1 MNADSIELLSLI
13 GENKAV
19 FKIPVYQRNYEW
31 KEKHIRQLFSDL
43 EKIVENDFKT
53 KHFLGTIVFVTRKK
67 RRLSVER
74 ILIDGQ
80 QRVTTTIIILKA
92 IYDCIKADSSKSD
105 ILADEILET
114 YLENKHVNEESK
126 YKLKPVK
133 TDESSYYD
141 LMNNQKSDSNIY
153 KNYVIVKNLID
164 TSKHSIEDI
173 FEALMNV
180 HIVYIDLD
188 DGENPQI
195 IFESLNSTGLSLTQ
209 ADLIRNFILMGLDY
223 DKQTR
228 YYEKYWV
235 KIEELLTNKIIS
247 NFVRDYLTMRENNVT
262 KKNRVYEQFKYFYRT
277 NDYYA
282 ENILAEL
289 LQYANF
295 YDKIINESTE
305 IANVNNQLSGINT
318 MKSTVTY
325 PYILEVFN
333 DYYEK
338 KLLNESE
345 FSTVLKLVFSYI
357 FRRYICNVPTN
368 SLNKVFSR
376 IGKETRKKRSEG
388 TSYIRAVE
396 EYLLNRTGNAKFP
409 RDIDFK
415 NSFFATDIY
424 KRNKNIAKM
433 TLYRIEEKS
442 HKELVE
448 DIELTIEHIMP
459 QTLTPDWNI
468 ELGSKA
474 LDIHSNYKHSFGN
487 LTLTKYNSEISNK
500 NFLDKKLSYKNS
512 NFTITRKIA
521 ENTNWGKSE
530 ILKRA
535 ENLFN
540 IAQKI
545 WYMPEEN
552 EIDKTDILRSNEE
565 YSILDDIIVTGRK
578 PKTLIIDNDKIPV
591 RTWKEMLLKTCEYLI
606 ELSESSFY
614 SLMNKSSFSR
624 ILKSSNAN
632 FVLPYR
638 LKENLYIETNYSA
651 QTIINYIIR
660 FTEEYE
666 ISDLVYFKIAS

>member
-1 MNADSIELLSLI
+1 M
-13 GENKAV
+13 
-19 FKIPVYQRNYEW
+19 
-31 KEKHIRQLFSDL
+31 
-43 EKIVENDFKT
+43 
-53 KHFLGTIVFVTRKK
+53 
-67 RRLSVER
+67 
-74 ILIDGQ
+74 
-80 QRVTTTIIILKA
+80 
-92 IYDCIKADSSKSD
+92 
-105 ILADEILET
+105 ADEILET

-338 KLLNESE
+338 KLLKESE

-474 LDIHSNYKHSFGN
+474 LDIHSTYKHSYGN
-487 LTLTKYNSEISNK
+487 LTHTKYNSEISN
-500 NFLDKKLSYKNS
+500 
-512 NFTITRKIA
+512 
-521 ENTNWGKSE
+521 
-530 ILKRA
+530 
-535 ENLFN
+535 
-540 IAQKI
+540 
-545 WYMPEEN
+545 
-552 EIDKTDILRSNEE
+552 
-565 YSILDDIIVTGRK
+565 
-578 PKTLIIDNDKIPV
+578 
-591 RTWKEMLLKTCEYLI
+591 
-606 ELSESSFY
+606 
-614 SLMNKSSFSR
+614 
-624 ILKSSNAN
+624 
-632 FVLPYR
+632 
-638 LKENLYIETNYSA
+638 
-651 QTIINYIIR
+651 
-660 FTEEYE
+660 
-666 ISDLVYFKIAS
+666 